1 MPRRPWIF
9 VVAWT
14 IICAIPVVRTV
25 ERMMEDTTV
34 ACVDMCDVGRPIGA
48 LLITVIVAV
57 WLAVVLLAFR
67 VARQV
72 RG

>member
-25 ERMMEDTTV
+25 ERTMEDTAV
-34 ACVDMCDVGRPIGA
+34 GCLDMCDVGRPLGA
-48 LLITVIVAV
+48 LVITVIVAV
-57 WLAVVLLAFR
+57 WLAVLLLAFY
-67 VARQV
+67 VARQI
-72 RG
+72 R